1 MLAEAVEKIMQSQL
15 DFFWAHPK
23 VVKMV
28 LHALADSD
36 KKNGISDI
44 FHEIG
49 HRRDEIIRDTVRKAV
64 ALTPDCKKFTEDQID
79 AVCFQVNALTLN
91 FLVASAVEKK
101 NVYTTAMLCS
111 VFLKVKHN
119 KRTAAEIFTD
129 NVNHVLAK
137 HYIVMSLGEAMGV
150 SSASST
156 MSPRRRPAFCA
167 GELRITADTIM
178 PDASGKWKL
187 RAITSSTG
195 DMYCDCSLSLK
206 SSNTD
211 AEAAEAVIS
220 AIAEIRT
227 SFFILPPQ
235 FFPEATAKIPSLYS
249 RGRHG
254 PFR

>member
-1 MLAEAVEKIMQSQL
+1 MSQPKNHDICCHCHKPHDMREKIMHETFKLMAEKGIQQVSMREIAQKVGVTKPVLYYYFKNKEDLSYEIFSHGTLTMREMMENINRQNCMLAEAVEKIMQSQL

-101 NVYTTAMLCS
+101 NVYTTAMI
-111 VFLKVKHN
+111 KQ
-119 KRTAAEIFTD
+119 
-129 NVNHVLAK
+129 LAK
-137 HYIVMSLGEAMGV
+137 NIAVG
-150 SSASST
+150 
-156 MSPRRRPAFCA
+156 
-167 GELRITADTIM
+167 
-178 PDASGKWKL
+178 
-187 RAITSSTG
+187 AI
-195 DMYCDCSLSLK
+195 
-206 SSNTD
+206 NN
-211 AEAAEAVIS
+211 
-220 AIAEIRT
+220 
-227 SFFILPPQ
+227 
-235 FFPEATAKIPSLYS
+235 
-249 RGRHG
+249 
-254 PFR
+254 